1 MTANAERKV
10 QDARRQQTQEA
21 DAPDV
26 QLADTPT
33 QAALT
38 KPKESAST
46 VEVLIG
52 EKVVNVKTNA
62 PVVLTRREQRV
73 KDILLKEL
81 MKFNRGEITNGE
93 GLTYD
98 QRQHIKENLT
108 IDYIDKQIA
117 YLRKTLRW
125 FQPFVA
131 VLVVLFAYQVVSG
144 SLEAWQSP
152 DPMAFFMLAL
162 VALNMVL
169 FPFTVAAHRRK
180 LFIFEAL
187 RELTNADEV
196 DVLLDDATREADAL
210 IQRIV
215 DRELEADTRYSLLP
229 SKQGGGG
236 QKP

>member
-1 MTANAERKV
+1 MMANAERKV
-10 QDARRQQTQEA
+10 HDARRQENPEA
-21 DAPDV
+21 EAPEV
-26 QLADTPT
+26 QLAEASAQT
-33 QAALT
+33 ALT
-38 KPKESAST
+38 KPQEETAT

-52 EKVVNVKTNA
+52 EKIVKVKTNA

-81 MKFNRGEITNGE
+81 MKLNRGEITNGE

-117 YLRKTLRW
+117 HLRKTLRW

-144 SLEAWQSP
+144 ALEAWQSP
-152 DPMAFFMLAL
+152 DPMAFFLLAL

-169 FPFTVAAHRRK
+169 FPFSVAAHRRK

-215 DRELEADTRYSLLP
+215 DR
-229 SKQGGGG
+229 
-236 QKP
+236 